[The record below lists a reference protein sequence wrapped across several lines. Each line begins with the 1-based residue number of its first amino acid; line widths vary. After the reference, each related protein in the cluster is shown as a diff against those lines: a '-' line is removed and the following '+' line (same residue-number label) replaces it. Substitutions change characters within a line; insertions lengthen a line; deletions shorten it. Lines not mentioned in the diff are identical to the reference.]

1 MNPNDS
7 RHPAS
12 SAPRSADAFHTTP
25 DAEAA
30 RRLARAPAGPTASNP
45 RRRGPRPVPPGA
57 EYHRVLAGDKR
68 RIGRGVLAIVLLV
81 VGMFAFSI
89 VFSQAA
95 AFVDARMGR
104 TNPAAGGTDYTPLYH
119 GATMF
124 SLALLIPWSM
134 LIQRWLYGVKGASL
148 HSVLSRFRFDVLGRA
163 LLFIGPFWLLAVTA
177 LNFSTPAEQA
187 HWPFTELVVMLVLT
201 LLLVPLQAAGEEYG
215 VRGLVF
221 RVAGSWSRGP
231 RAGLVVGVLVSSLVF
246 TTIHGAG
253 DPWINLWYFTLAASL
268 AVITW
273 RTGGIEVAVFVHA
286 LLNTLTFLFIIALH
300 TDIGASIGDRSAG
313 TGSPVLLVPTV
324 TVAVIAVV
332 VWVRTHRTGP
342 ALTPAPARVHPDARP
357 ARVPTVR

>member
-1 MNPNDS
+1 MNPKDD
-7 RHPAS
+7 RHPAW
-12 SAPRSADAFHTTP
+12 SAPPSADSFPTAPDSGAAHTP
-25 DAEAA
+25 AH
-30 RRLARAPAGPTASNP
+30 APAGPTGPRP
-45 RRRGPRPVPPGA
+45 RRRGPRSVPQRV
-57 EYHRVLAGDKR
+57 EYHRALAGDKR

-95 AFVDARMGR
+95 ALLDARMGR

-134 LIQRWLYGVKGASL
+134 LLQRWLYGVEGASL

-177 LNFSTPAEQA
+177 LNVSAPAEWA
-187 HWPFTELVVMLVLT
+187 HWPVTELVVMLVLT
-201 LLLVPLQAAGEEYG
+201 LLLVPLQTAGEEYG
-215 VRGLVF
+215 LRGLVF
-221 RVAGSWSRGP
+221 RIAGSWSRGP

-253 DPWINLWYFTLAASL
+253 DAWINLWYFTLAVSL

-273 RTGGIEVAVFVHA
+273 RTGGIEIAVVIHA
-286 LLNTLTFLFIIALH
+286 LLNTLTFLFAIALH
-300 TDIGASIGDRSAG
+300 TDIGASIADRSAG
-313 TGSPVLLVPTV
+313 AGSPVLLVPTV
-324 TVAVIAVV
+324 TVAVIALVV
-332 VWVRTHRTGP
+332 CLRTRRTGP
-342 ALTPAPARVHPDARP
+342 ALTPEPARAQP
-357 ARVPTVR
+357 

>member
-1 MNPNDS
+1 MNPNDD
-7 RHPAS
+7 RHPAA
-12 SAPRSADAFHTTP
+12 SAPRSADAFHTAP
-25 DAEAA
+25 GAGAA
-30 RRLARAPAGPTASNP
+30 RTPAPAPAGPTTSHP
-45 RRRGPRPVPPGA
+45 RRRGPRPVPPGV

-95 AFVDARMGR
+95 AFLDTRMGR

-148 HSVLSRFRFDVLGRA
+148 HSVVSGFRLDVFGRA
-163 LLFIGPFWLLAVTA
+163 LLFIGPFWLIAITVM
-177 LNFSTPAEQA
+177 NVPAPSPV
-187 HWPFTELVVMLVLT
+187 HWPAADLVGMFVLT

-215 VRGLVF
+215 LRGLVF
-221 RVAGSWSRGP
+221 RIAGSWGRGP
-231 RAGLVVGVLVSSLVF
+231 RVGLVVGVLVSSLVF

-253 DPWINLWYFTLAASL
+253 DPWINLWYFTLAVSL

-273 RTGGIEVAVFVHA
+273 RTGGIETAVVIHA
-286 LLNTLTFLFIIALH
+286 LLNTLTFLFAIILH
-300 TDIGASIGDRSAG
+300 TDIGASIADRSAG

-332 VWVRTHRTGP
+332 VWAQCTRRTGP
-342 ALTPAPARVHPDARP
+342 ALTPAPVQDHPDARP
-357 ARVPTVR
+357 AWVPAVR